1 MCNVQSTKYN
11 VHSTK
16 WGSVIEIAPLMMTSP
31 VCKEV
36 TFVNLV
42 TSDNN
47 LSQTQSIFGPSTTNL
62 WHVMGLSR
70 GTEQVTQ
77 IDRRTCGSTF
87 TNTHVLTINTS
98 YIPQVDLVIL
108 FNRTHLAGGDRY
120 RDKVK
125 NYTMGNQHPGEQM
138 SAYTK
143 DKTILDRAKGQ

>member
-1 MCNVQSTKYN
+1 
-11 VHSTK
+11 
-16 WGSVIEIAPLMMTSP
+16 
-31 VCKEV
+31 
-36 TFVNLV
+36 
-42 TSDNN
+42 
-47 LSQTQSIFGPSTTNL
+47 
-62 WHVMGLSR
+62 MGLSR

-77 IDRRTCGSTF
+77 IDRHTCGSTF

-98 YIPQVDLVIL
+98 YIPQVDLVRL
-108 FNRTHLAGGDRY
+108 FNRTHLARGDRY